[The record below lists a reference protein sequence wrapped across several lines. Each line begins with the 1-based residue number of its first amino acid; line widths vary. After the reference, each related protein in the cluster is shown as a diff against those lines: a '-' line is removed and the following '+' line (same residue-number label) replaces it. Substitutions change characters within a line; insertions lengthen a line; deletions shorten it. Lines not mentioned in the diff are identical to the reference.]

1 MMPIGLSDEELR
13 LITALTQP
21 LQRSQRSTFLHALID
36 ELRAAGAHN
45 AALVRKL
52 GHRLQARFFRS
63 RAVARRRGCTGI

>member
-52 GHRLQARFFRS
+52 GHRLQARFFEPRRCSAS
-63 RAVARRRGCTGI
+63 RIGI